1 MYILIIEDD
10 SKLANYISNGLSQ
23 ESHNVDVAHDGIE
36 GLDFCFDSKYD
47 VIIVDR
53 MLPKLNG
60 ISVIKALRQ
69 NNIYT
74 PVLIL
79 SSLGN
84 VNDRIEGL
92 TAGGD
97 DYLTKPFIFG
107 ELLARL
113 NALSRRPN
121 INQIKNKLSAGN
133 IKIYI
138 QEHRVT
144 KNNIDIRLLPREYKL
159 LKYFIENKGFIQTK
173 TMLLNKIW
181 DINFNPGTNVVE
193 THISRLRAKISPKPT
208 EELIKTI
215 HGIGY
220 MIEK

>member
-138 QEHRVT
+138 EEHRVT

>member
-10 SKLANYISNGLSQ
+10 TKLANYISNGLSQ

>member
-10 SKLANYISNGLSQ
+10 TKLANYISNGLSQ

-138 QEHRVT
+138 EEHRVT